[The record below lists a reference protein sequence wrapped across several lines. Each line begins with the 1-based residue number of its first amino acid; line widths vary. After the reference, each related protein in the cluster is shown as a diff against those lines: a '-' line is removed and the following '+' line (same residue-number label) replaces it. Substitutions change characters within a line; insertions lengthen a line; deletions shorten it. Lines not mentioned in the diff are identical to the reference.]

1 MYVDQHNML
10 TIMIIILLFPLIL
23 HLGYLV
29 LLRLKDI
36 LGHIL
41 TSVGICQFIIDL
53 ISDRI
58 LFNILSLK
66 PSEIILGGL
75 IKFKLLSLKKTLL
88 SPQGATIKGNS

>member
-10 TIMIIILLFPLIL
+10 NYNDNNFVIPSYFASWVSGFM
-23 HLGYLV
+23 
-29 LLRLKDI
+29 RLKDI

-41 TSVGICQFIIDL
+41 TSVGICKFIKKIDL

-58 LFNILSLK
+58 FNILSLK

-75 IKFKLLSLKKTLL
+75 IKFKLLSLKKTFL
-88 SPQGATIKGNS
+88 IKGNS

>member
-10 TIMIIILLFPLIL
+10 NYNDNNFVIPSYFASW
-23 HLGYLV
+23 V
-29 LLRLKDI
+29 SRLKEI

-41 TSVGICQFIIDL
+41 TSVGICKFIIDL

-58 LFNILSLK
+58 FNILSLK

-75 IKFKLLSLKKTLL
+75 IKFKLLSLKKTFL
-88 SPQGATIKGNS
+88 IKGNS